1 METPTTEPKKRAKTS
16 VRINLEHAE
25 AKALATHLTEV
36 IRGLATE
43 KLGPGDG
50 IMADILSGIL
60 AKLQTPTP

>member
-1 METPTTEPKKRAKTS
+1 MEDTPKTPRKRTKTS

-60 AKLQTPTP
+60 DKLQATP